1 MSKVWS
7 ESSCREI
14 NAIFTFVNYDYV
26 SQKWIINENLFLL
39 VCKKFVYIDYM
50 HNTDKYKRIQAEE

>member
-14 NAIFTFVNYDYV
+14 NTFFTFVNYDYV
-26 SQKWIINENLFLL
+26 SQKWINNENLFLL
-39 VCKKFVYIDYM
+39 VCIKFVYIDYL
-50 HNTDKYKRIQAEE
+50 HNADKYTRIQAEE